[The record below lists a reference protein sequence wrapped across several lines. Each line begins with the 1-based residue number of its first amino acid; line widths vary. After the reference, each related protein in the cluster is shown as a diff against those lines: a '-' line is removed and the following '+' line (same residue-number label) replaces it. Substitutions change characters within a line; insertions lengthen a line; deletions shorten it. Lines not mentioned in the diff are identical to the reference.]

1 MRLHGDFLTYFYG
14 KAPSYGKIWGELNYL
29 WGKDKHVTVHHLAK
43 NAYIFHIPSPSLRRR
58 ILQHELWH
66 VGDSP
71 FFVIEWKSVFSL
83 NPPSLD
89 RAPVWAK
96 INGIP
101 FDLITDEGL
110 SVIFSPLGRV
120 VDAKP
125 FTSISSSEVKVIVD
139 LTKRLPPELEL
150 ECEDGRILMLSVTYP
165 WLPPLCRIYNEI
177 TLMLQLKRTLP
188 QVVQLVMGEI
198 FQLVTG
204 KRVGKTFNQRRSIR
218 KANPKER
225 RFIQII
231 QFLFLVMGQLNIHKM

>member
-1 MRLHGDFLTYFYG
+1 MAKYG
-14 KAPSYGKIWGELNYL
+14 GALNYL
-29 WGKDKHVTVHHLAK
+29 WGKDRRVTVHHLAK
-43 NAYIFHIPSPSLRRR
+43 NAYIFHIPSPSLHRR
-58 ILQHELWH
+58 ILQHELWR

-71 FFVIEWKSVFSL
+71 FFVTEWKSEFSL

-110 SVIFSPLGRV
+110 SVIFSSLGRV

-125 FTSISSSEVKVIVD
+125 FTSISSAEVKVIVD
-139 LTKRLPPELEL
+139 LTKPLPPELEL
-150 ECEDGRILMLSVTYP
+150 ECDDGRILMLSVTYP
-165 WLPPLCRIYNEI
+165 WLSPLCRICNAI

-188 QVVQLVMGEI
+188 QMVQLVMGEM

-225 RFIQII
+225 RFIQLIM
-231 QFLFLVMGQLNIHKM
+231 FLFLVMGQLNIHKM